1 MAFCRQCGAD
11 MGDAIFC
18 PSCGTRTDV
27 ETANTTIAQA
37 GQDPRQR
44 SLAEMERMIQHFGAK
59 RSVYDEYDSVSA
71 QVAELSEKSST
82 LGVILGGI
90 SLAIGLLFQAGWF
103 WCVLGAVIIV
113 ASVLIGKNNKN
124 KLTVA
129 TARQNELEAEL
140 AELYKSY
147 GYCQIGQEYTHPTI
161 LDNINRVIQSG
172 RASDLGMAINIIQQ
186 DAENAERK
194 AREEEI
200 IAATKDAAK
209 QAKSAKRWA
218 AAEFIFKR

>member
-71 QVAELSEKSST
+71 QVAELNDKSIVGPVGA
-82 LGVILGGI
+82 GVISLLIGI
-90 SLAIGLLFQAGWF
+90 FAGGWF
-103 WCVLGAVIIV
+103 WYVLAGALVV
-113 ASVLIGKNNKN
+113 AGVLMGKNNKN

-147 GYCQIGQEYTHPTI
+147 GYCPIGQEYTNPAI
-161 LDNINRVIQSG
+161 LDNINNVIRSG
-172 RASDLGMAINIIQQ
+172 RASDPGMAINILQQ
-186 DAENAERK
+186 EAENAERK
-194 AREEEI
+194 AREEEL

-218 AAEFIFKR
+218 AADFIFKR